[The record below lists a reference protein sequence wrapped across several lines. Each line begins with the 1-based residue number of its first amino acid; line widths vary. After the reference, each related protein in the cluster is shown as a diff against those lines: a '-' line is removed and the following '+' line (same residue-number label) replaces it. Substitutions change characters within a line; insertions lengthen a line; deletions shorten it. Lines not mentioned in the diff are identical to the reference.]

1 MKRYPAY
8 DPPEYVNWTPDPE
21 VMKQFRQT
29 IRRHPQ
35 RWEIIRQLSV
45 RALLDLY
52 RGLLRHRLH
61 EIALFRWVKQGIIS
75 KAWLGTGEE
84 AVTIGAVHALNR
96 ERFEGTEPYDY
107 VLPMIRNGGACH
119 EMGMPMSS
127 IFKTYLGTGDSPS
140 RGRDVHLG
148 DVRYGVIPPISHIGD
163 MVPVAAGIALG
174 FKYKGQPR
182 VALTWIGDGGT
193 KTGAFHEGMCC
204 AAAFHVPLI
213 VIVQNNQIA
222 LGTRLEVHHK
232 GDFMA
237 LHKAYG
243 FEGAAMDG
251 NNVLDVYAA
260 TKIAADHVRSGGRPY
275 LLVAETFR
283 MGGHATHDVSDAR
296 RIIPPEEFAY
306 WGKRDPIG
314 MYETYLIES
323 HLDLAEAGD
332 GLKGKKLAARNAAV
346 LQRIEAEVEAEVE
359 AACQEAQRSA
369 IECPPNPDE
378 LLDAVYS
385 NPPERTIY
393 DIPIWEREPQ

>member
-1 MKRYPAY
+1 MKRYPAF
-8 DPPEYVNWTPDPE
+8 DPPEYVNWSPDPD

-29 IRRHPQ
+29 IRRNPQ
-35 RWEIIRQLSV
+35 RRDIIEHLSV
-45 RALLDLY
+45 SALLDMY
-52 RGLLRHRLH
+52 RGLLRQRLH
-61 EIALFRWVKQGIIS
+61 EIALFRWVKQGVIS

-96 ERFEGTEPYDY
+96 ERFKDNEPYDY

-127 IFKTYLGTGDSPS
+127 IFKTYLATGDSPS

-148 DVRYGVIPPISHIGD
+148 DVNYGVIPPISHIGD
-163 MVPVAAGIALG
+163 MVPMAAGVALA
-174 FKYKGQPR
+174 FKYNQQPR

-193 KTGAFHEGMCC
+193 KTGAFHEGMSC

-213 VIVQNNQIA
+213 VIIQNNQIA
-222 LGTRLEVHHK
+222 LGTRLNVHHK

-237 LHKAYG
+237 FHKAYG

-260 TKIAADHVRSGGRPY
+260 TKIAADHVRGGGRPY

-283 MGGHATHDVSDAR
+283 MGGHATHDVSEGR
-296 RIIPPEEFAY
+296 RILPPEDFAS

-314 MYETYLIES
+314 MYETYLIEGKF
-323 HLDLAEAGD
+323 DLAQAVD
-332 GLKGKKLAARNAAV
+332 GLSGKKRAARNAAV
-346 LQRIEAEVEAEVE
+346 LQHIEAEVDAEVD
-359 AACQEAQRSA
+359 AACEEAQRSA

-378 LLDAVYS
+378 LVDGVYC
-385 NPPERTIY
+385 NPPKPSIY
-393 DIPIWEREPQ
+393 DVPIWEREPQ